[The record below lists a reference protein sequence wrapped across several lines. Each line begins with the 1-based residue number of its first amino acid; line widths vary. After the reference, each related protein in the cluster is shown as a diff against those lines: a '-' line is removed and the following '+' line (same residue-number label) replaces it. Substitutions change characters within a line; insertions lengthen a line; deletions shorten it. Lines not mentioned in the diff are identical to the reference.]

1 MSEQEKQEG
10 QKTVVAFVAGL
21 LIGGLLVWI
30 FGGSSNDTIN
40 PEDTNGT
47 EVELVAEDE
56 TNDDNSTE
64 GTETPESVPSTP
76 ELITGDGRVEMG
88 PQSAGSVVEFESIT
102 FPLDDGWIAVRT
114 YTEGTLGNIL
124 GASRF
129 SKSEG
134 LVPTSV
140 QLLAP
145 TVAGRDYAIVF
156 FTEGGDRTFN
166 LATDVQIEGVFSEF
180 TAQ

>member
-30 FGGSSNDTIN
+30 FGGSSTNNIE

-47 EVELVAEDE
+47 EVELVADE
-56 TNDDNSTE
+56 EGNADNSAEESTDSDSV
-64 GTETPESVPSTP
+64 ETTP
-76 ELITGDGRVEMG
+76 ELITGEGRVEMG

-145 TVAGRDYAIVF
+145 MVAGRDYAIVF

>member
-30 FGGSSNDTIN
+30 FGGSSTENIN

-47 EVELVAEDE
+47 EVELVEDGE
-56 TNDDNSTE
+56 TNGEDAANDADN
-64 GTETPESVPSTP
+64 TETPTTP
-76 ELITGDGRVEMG
+76 ELMTGEGRVEMG

-102 FPLDDGWIAVRT
+102 FPLDEGWIAVRT
-114 YTEGTLGNIL
+114 YTDGTLGNIL

-145 TVAGRDYAIVF
+145 MVAGRDYAIVF

-166 LATDVQIEGVFSEF
+166 LATDVQIEGVFAEF

>member
-30 FGGSSNDTIN
+30 FGGSATNEAKTDDTKA
-40 PEDTNGT
+40 TA
-47 EVELVAEDE
+47 VELNADEPVATEE
-56 TNDDNSTE
+56 TTE
-64 GTETPESVPSTP
+64 EVAVEEQTVP
-76 ELITGDGRVEMG
+76 ELITGDGKVEMG
-88 PQSAGSVVEFESIT
+88 TQVAGNIVNFDSIT

-114 YTEGTLGNIL
+114 YTDGILGNIL

-134 LVPTSV
+134 LVPTSI

-145 TVAGRDYAIVF
+145 TVAGRNYAIVF
-156 FTEGGDRTFN
+156 FTEAGDNTFN